1 MAEVKSAYII
11 SLSPLII
18 WLSNIRI
25 CLISAT
31 IKPSLC
37 PNLITRKS
45 QSTPTGPRK
54 TKNQENSHRNSN
66 NKKKKLKRQISRI
79 LSLLRPSKE
88 KNQTLRNPRFYTFSM
103 SKLSG
108 KRFFGQKKA
117 ARTIQFSS
125 TSILRLSSSVFSEKR
140 HSWMSCQRRM
150 LDILKSLI
158 SDHLHLSLFQSFA
171 TRLTKSQPFQKSCFR
186 LYTRV
191 QFWKGSWRAV
201 ASCTPNCRW

>member
-1 MAEVKSAYII
+1 MSAMLKEKLALGLKLNRFIII

-45 QSTPTGPRK
+45 QNTPTGPRK
-54 TKNQENSHRNSN
+54 TKNQDNSHRNSN
-66 NKKKKLKRQISRI
+66 NKKKKLKLQIFHF
-79 LSLLRPSKE
+79 LSLLNPPKM
-88 KNQTLRNPRFYTFSM
+88 KNQPLRNPRFYTFSM

-125 TSILRLSSSVFSEKR
+125 TSILRPSLSVFSEKKP
-140 HSWMSCQRRM
+140 S
-150 LDILKSLI
+150 
-158 SDHLHLSLFQSFA
+158 
-171 TRLTKSQPFQKSCFR
+171 
-186 LYTRV
+186 
-191 QFWKGSWRAV
+191 
-201 ASCTPNCRW
+201 